1 MCKSG
6 KLLAKHKDVPNI
18 NCGFVQVSDLQ
29 YASPSTVS
37 RCGMVYVDP
46 KNLGYNPYWE
56 RWVND
61 VTSKNDRAEF
71 IKLFDKYVPLCISY
85 ILEGVVDGRQAERL
99 KTIVPLSNLNMVK
112 DVIMGSVQKGDKR
125 KFGGKKNEFALQIYF
140 LD

>member
-1 MCKSG
+1 M
-6 KLLAKHKDVPNI
+6 
-18 NCGFVQVSDLQ
+18 QVSDLQ

-125 KFGGKKNEFALQIYF
+125 KFGGKKTEFALQIYF